1 MAAFRRFYQAYAA
14 GDRGGGYTQRVH
26 GVRPDPG
33 RALAAALGLTL
44 GFAFVEAAAGVLA
57 GSLALL
63 SDAGHMLIDSAGL
76 LLALAA
82 TVVSRRPADMRRSY
96 GYARAEVL
104 VVPLHVLLMLGIA
117 GFIVYEAVQR
127 IGEPVEVLGWP
138 VLLVGVVGLGVN
150 LVVVRLLLEHSD
162 LNLNARGALLEV
174 IADTLGSVAV
184 IVSGAMIAA
193 TGWSAVDIVAS
204 LAIAALVLPR
214 AGSLLRQAVEILLEG
229 APGHLSLRRIEEDA
243 RRIPG
248 VLALHDLH
256 VWSLAPHFVALSAH
270 VEVSSM
276 EGCER
281 VIAGLARM
289 LRQEHGIA
297 HVTLQPETR
306 EVHEAVECCALPDS
320 DGILAHLHGEAS
332 HLPVVRKEG

>member
-1 MAAFRRFYQAYAA
+1 MGRAA
-14 GDRGGGYTQRVH
+14 YTRNVH

-33 RALAAALGLTL
+33 RALLVALGLTL
-44 GFAFVEAAAGVLA
+44 GFAVVEAAVGVLA

-63 SDAGHMLIDSAGL
+63 SDAGHMVIDSAGL

-82 TVVSRRPADMRRSY
+82 TVVSRRPADARRSY

-117 GFIVYEAVQR
+117 GFVVYEAVER
-127 IGEPVEVLGWP
+127 IGEPVEVLAWP
-138 VLLVGVVGLGVN
+138 VVLAGVIGLGVN
-150 LVVVRLLLEHSD
+150 LVVVRLLLAHVEF
-162 LNLNARGALLEV
+162 NLNARGAFLEV
-174 IADTLGSVAV
+174 VADTLGSVAV
-184 IVSGAMIAA
+184 IISGAVIAV
-193 TGWSAVDIVAS
+193 TGWSAVDVIAS

-243 RRIPG
+243 RRVPG

-281 VIAGLARM
+281 VIAGVARM

-320 DGILAHLHGEAS
+320 EGVLAHLHGEGAP
-332 HLPVVRKEG
+332 LPPVRKEG